1 MRLVF
6 SRCALTQR
14 HLTWELKQNTCEP
27 CNAST
32 RKVIRLLLDNK
43 VYIAMP
49 PVQFSTM
56 DLLENGFKQVL
67 E

>member
-32 RKVIRLLLDNK
+32 
-43 VYIAMP
+43 
-49 PVQFSTM
+49 TM
-56 DLLENGFKQVL
+56 DHMQALIVL
-67 E
+67 MDRSAPKDYHNITTVKP